1 MAFQKRSIFSKTR
14 IDTDAS
20 SRHSEDLFASR
31 EVTTEISTKV
41 NTDIHVFSSER
52 IEINKSQTVSGHRQ
66 ETIAYLKIGL
76 PHDSSLKRKRPR
88 LIFSEISFHRSV
100 IRI

>member
-41 NTDIHVFSSER
+41 NIDIHVFFSER
-52 IEINKSQTVSGHRQ
+52 IEINESQTVSGHRQ
-66 ETIAYLKIGL
+66 GKIAYL
-76 PHDSSLKRKRPR
+76 
-88 LIFSEISFHRSV
+88 
-100 IRI
+100 

>member
-1 MAFQKRSIFSKTR
+1 MAGMAFQKRSIFSKTR

-41 NTDIHVFSSER
+41 NIDIHVLVSER
-52 IEINKSQTVSGHRQ
+52 IEINESQTVSGHGQ
-66 ETIAYLKIGL
+66 ETIA
-76 PHDSSLKRKRPR
+76 
-88 LIFSEISFHRSV
+88 
-100 IRI
+100 

>member
-1 MAFQKRSIFSKTR
+1 MADYEMINQFIKIVGAHLMWEVPLGTISCKSKTKKAGIAFQKRSIFSKTR

-41 NTDIHVFSSER
+41 NTDIHVFS
-52 IEINKSQTVSGHRQ
+52 
-66 ETIAYLKIGL
+66 
-76 PHDSSLKRKRPR
+76 RKE
-88 LIFSEISFHRSV
+88 FK
-100 IRI
+100 